1 MLMELVLT
9 LLPLLVLEHLH
20 GHERGTAGEQL
31 VAELSLVVLL
41 VGLVVAV
48 FGVVE
53 AEHDCWCLCGLEK
66 GSIEDV
72 WSVVS
77 EWFREM
83 ESS

>member
-1 MLMELVLT
+1 VLAKSRIVVEVILT

-31 VAELSLVVLL
+31 VAELSLVVVL

-53 AEHDCWCLCGLEK
+53 AEHDC
-66 GSIEDV
+66 
-72 WSVVS
+72 
-77 EWFREM
+77 
-83 ESS
+83 